1 MVKIPTLTNQTRLDA
16 SPEPMVNPV
25 ANRTGEIMGKGI
37 QQVGTVM
44 HRVQQRQE
52 MVQNINLSR
61 QFNAELI
68 TFQGDFEANEDLSNP
83 NSLAKYDEHIDSKIN
98 DILNNYQGS
107 ETSKQN
113 LVMSLQKQAS
123 IYRANTQVKIR
134 NKQIETVYDHINDE
148 ISPILQDITKGNLD
162 VETGLQQA
170 LQNINNYGE
179 VLGTSQRLD
188 IFDAVQEKVGILH
201 FTKLLNSND
210 PEGALDFLSKN
221 RTIANAISDSTRN
234 KLIQQAQSFKQQA
247 VADFNKKSF
256 EQKERMKRLGRESS
270 VNKFTDSNK
279 ELSAGEKL
287 YVMTGNSSLLAEEGK
302 VELKR
307 NEEKFKSQIRLEEE
321 QSKVEL
327 KRKEEEFKVKQEI
340 EKDKPLMTQKVKDLN
355 TETNRLLT
363 NIDEILIQMSDLG
376 ESGVDDYRSAD
387 ENGKAK
393 ILNEAKR
400 LIEDQDYAGAS
411 VGMTGA
417 FFSMIS
423 GTDAS
428 QLENKM
434 EDIKSNIMI
443 STMQEMRKGSS
454 AGATGL
460 GAINEKELKALQSRL
475 GALDISDPMTMYKS
489 LIDIRKDF
497 ARINQRQQEIYQN
510 TYGELPIE
518 KPTSNS
524 RPALYDNNGN
534 IMKIYNVD
542 NDGNV
547 TVE

>member
-1 MVKIPTLTNQTRLDA
+1 MVKIPTLTNQTTLDA

-44 HRVQQRQE
+44 HRVQKRQE

-61 QFNAELI
+61 KFNTDLI

-83 NSLAKYDEHIDSKIN
+83 NSLAKYDEQIDSKIN

-113 LVMSLQKQAS
+113 LVMNLQKQAS
-123 IYRANTQVKIR
+123 TYRANTQVKIR

-148 ISPILQDITKGNLD
+148 ISPILQDITEGNLD

-188 IFDAVQEKVGILH
+188 IFDAVQEKVGISQ
-201 FTKLLNSND
+201 FTKLLNGND
-210 PEGALDFLSKN
+210 PDGALDFLSKN
-221 RTIANAISDSTRN
+221 RTIADTISDSTKN

-247 VADFNKKSF
+247 VVDFNKKSF
-256 EQKERMKRLGRESS
+256 EQQQRMQSMP
-270 VNKFTDSNK
+270 DNK

-302 VELKR
+302 VE
-307 NEEKFKSQIRLEEE
+307 IR
-321 QSKVEL
+321 
-327 KRKEEEFKVKQEI
+327 RKDEEFKVKQLI

-376 ESGVDDYRSAD
+376 ESGVDDYRLAD

-400 LIEDQDYAGAS
+400 FVEDDDYAFRS
-411 VGMTGA
+411 VGMAGA
-417 FFSMIS
+417 FLSMVS

-434 EDIKSNIMI
+434 EDIKSNILI

-454 AGATGL
+454 SGATGL
-460 GAINEKELKALQSRL
+460 GALNEKELKALQSRL
-475 GALDISDPMTMYKS
+475 GALDISDPKTLYKS
-489 LIDIRKDF
+489 LIDIREDF

-510 TYGELPIE
+510 TYGDLPIE
-518 KPTSNS
+518 KPTVDDGLEVSVK
-524 RPALYDNNGN
+524 NGKKTIKVN
-534 IMKIYNVD
+534 LLGD
-542 NDGNV
+542 
-547 TVE
+547 

>member
-1 MVKIPTLTNQTRLDA
+1 MVKIPTITNQTTLDA

-25 ANRTGEIMGKGI
+25 ANRTGEIIGKGI

-107 ETSKQN
+107 ETSKQA
-113 LVMSLQKQAS
+113 LVMNLQKQAS
-123 IYRANTQVKIR
+123 TYRANTQVKIR

-148 ISPILQDITKGNLD
+148 ISPILQDITQGNLD

-188 IFDAVQEKVGILH
+188 MFDAVQEKVGISH
-201 FTKLLNSND
+201 FTKLLNGND

-221 RTIANAISDSTRN
+221 RTIANAISESTRN

-256 EQKERMKRLGRESS
+256 EQQQRMQSMP
-270 VNKFTDSNK
+270 NNK

-302 VELKR
+302 L
-307 NEEKFKSQIRLEEE
+307 
-321 QSKVEL
+321 EL
-327 KRKEEEFKVKQEI
+327 KRKDEEFKVKQEI
-340 EKDKPLMTQKVKDLN
+340 EKDKPLMTQKVMNLN
-355 TETNRLLT
+355 TETTNLLT
-363 NIDEILIQMSDLG
+363 DIDEVIIQMSGLG
-376 ESGVDDYRSAD
+376 QSGVDDYRSAD
-387 ENGKAK
+387 ENGKTK

-400 LIEDQDYAGAS
+400 LIEDNDYADTS
-411 VGMTGA
+411 VGMAGG
-417 FFSMIS
+417 FLSMIS

-434 EDIKSNIMI
+434 TAIKSNVVL

-454 AGATGL
+454 SGATGF
-460 GAINEKELKALQSRL
+460 GALSEKELKLLQ
-475 GALDISDPMTMYKS
+475 GASGSLDISDPKTLYKS
-489 LIDIRKDF
+489 LNILRETF
-497 ARINQRQQEIYQN
+497 TTINQQQQEIYKN
-510 TYGELPIE
+510 TYGDLPIE
-518 KPTSNS
+518 KPTVDDEIEVSMK
-524 RPALYDNNGN
+524 NGKKTIKVN
-534 IMKIYNVD
+534 LLGD
-542 NDGNV
+542 
-547 TVE
+547 

>member
-1 MVKIPTLTNQTRLDA
+1 MVKIPTLTNQTTLDA
-16 SPEPMVNPV
+16 SPAPMVNPV
-25 ANRTGEIMGKGI
+25 TNRTGEIMGKGI

-61 QFNAELI
+61 KFNTDLI

-107 ETSKQN
+107 ETSKQA
-113 LVMSLQKQAS
+113 LVMNLQKQAS
-123 IYRANTQVKIR
+123 TYRANTQVKIR

-148 ISPILQDITKGNLD
+148 ISPILQDITQGNLD

-188 IFDAVQEKVGILH
+188 IFDAVQEKVGISH
-201 FTKLLNSND
+201 FTKLLNGND

-247 VADFNKKSF
+247 VSDFNKKSF
-256 EQKERMKRLGRESS
+256 EQQQRMQSMP
-270 VNKFTDSNK
+270 NNK

-302 VELKR
+302 VEIRR

-321 QSKVEL
+321 QSKIEL
-327 KRKEEEFKVKQEI
+327 KRKEEEFKVKQLI

-376 ESGVDDYRSAD
+376 ESGVDDYRLAD
-387 ENGKAK
+387 DNGKAK

-400 LIEDQDYAGAS
+400 FVEDNDYADAS
-411 VGMTGA
+411 VGMAGA

-434 EDIKSNIMI
+434 EDIKSNILI

-454 AGATGL
+454 SGATGL
-460 GAINEKELKALQSRL
+460 GALNEKELKALQSRL

-510 TYGELPIE
+510 TYGDLSIE
-518 KPTSNS
+518 KPTNDNK
-524 RPALYDNNGN
+524 PALYDNNGN
-534 IMKIYNVD
+534 KMKIYNVD

>member
-1 MVKIPTLTNQTRLDA
+1 MVKIPTLRNQTTLDA

-44 HRVQQRQE
+44 HRMQQRQE

-61 QFNAELI
+61 KFNTDLI

-123 IYRANTQVKIR
+123 TYRANTQVKIR

-148 ISPILQDITKGNLD
+148 ISPILQDITQGNLD

-170 LQNINNYGE
+170 LNNINNYGE

-188 IFDAVQEKVGILH
+188 IFDAVQEKVGISQ
-201 FTKLLNSND
+201 FTKLLNGND

-247 VADFNKKSF
+247 VVDFNKKSF
-256 EQKERMKRLGRESS
+256 EQQQRMQSMP
-270 VNKFTDSNK
+270 DNK

-302 VELKR
+302 V
-307 NEEKFKSQIRLEEE
+307 
-321 QSKVEL
+321 
-327 KRKEEEFKVKQEI
+327 KQLI

-376 ESGVDDYRSAD
+376 ESGVDDYRLAD
-387 ENGKAK
+387 ENGKTK

-417 FFSMIS
+417 FLSMIS

-443 STMQEMRKGSS
+443 STIQEMRKGSS
-454 AGATGL
+454 SGSSGL
-460 GAINEKELKALQSRL
+460 GAINQKELKALQSRL

-497 ARINQRQQEIYQN
+497 IRINQRQQEIYQN
-510 TYGELPIE
+510 TYGDLPIE
-518 KPTSNS
+518 KPTVDDGLEVSVK
-524 RPALYDNNGN
+524 NGKKTIKVN
-534 IMKIYNVD
+534 LLGD
-542 NDGNV
+542 
-547 TVE
+547 